1 MAKHIREQRGATEGS
16 RTGEEDELNKKAIN
30 WSSKANLRISAWLI
44 SLANSKRKKV
54 KRRNERKAKVRKEVG
69 NCLATRR
76 IQVKKSGKNHFW

>member
-44 SLANSKRKKV
+44 SLANSKRNESKEKK
-54 KRRNERKAKVRKEVG
+54 R
-69 NCLATRR
+69 
-76 IQVKKSGKNHFW
+76 KKSKSKKRGR